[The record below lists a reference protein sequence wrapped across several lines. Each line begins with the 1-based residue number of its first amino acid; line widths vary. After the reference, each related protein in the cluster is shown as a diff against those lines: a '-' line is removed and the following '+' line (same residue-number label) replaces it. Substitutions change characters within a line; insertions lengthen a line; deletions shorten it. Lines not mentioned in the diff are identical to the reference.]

1 MGFSKLELAVLD
13 ALADELRLEIPDLR
27 AQIAAALPG
36 TRRNT
41 GFGFSTGIIVDRS
54 RSPSDRPLTGRFG
67 TIHGDVPGL
76 IDPMA
81 FQIDVIGGHLTALH
95 GMTYDEPTEGIEF
108 ATARLGSLFRID
120 AQGNSV
126 AWEPGVP
133 THASPLRSPQRSDQP
148 VPPEP
153 VEASVGDST
162 SPHIAKSR
170 RPVEADR
177 APPPK
182 AAYVGMQALDALF
195 GKRTG
200 TPDIPEATPEEQTSL
215 VIGAV
220 VILAVVGLFAVVFF
234 DVPFFFALIMLG
246 YLGAAL
252 ARPKGRAGLRKAVDL
267 YKAVRASSR
276 DPSR

>member
-1 MGFSKLELAVLD
+1 
-13 ALADELRLEIPDLR
+13 
-27 AQIAAALPG
+27 
-36 TRRNT
+36 
-41 GFGFSTGIIVDRS
+41 
-54 RSPSDRPLTGRFG
+54 
-67 TIHGDVPGL
+67 
-76 IDPMA
+76 
-81 FQIDVIGGHLTALH
+81 
-95 GMTYDEPTEGIEF
+95 MTYDEPTEGIEF

-133 THASPLRSPQRSDQP
+133 THASPHRAPQRYEQP
-148 VPPEP
+148 VPSGP
-153 VEASVGDST
+153 VETSVRDRS
-162 SPHIAKSR
+162 SPQSR

-182 AAYVGMQALDALF
+182 AADVGMQALEALF

-200 TPDIPEATPEEQTSL
+200 TPDTPEATSEEQTSM

-220 VILAVVGLFAVVFF
+220 VVLAVVGLFAVVFF

-252 ARPKGRAGLRKAVDL
+252 ARPKGRAALRKIVDL
-267 YKAVRASSR
+267 YKAVRASDR
-276 DPSR
+276 PR